1 MTTRVKTEET
11 VINTPPNDKNVT
23 ILGAVHYFQE
33 PPLGA
38 IWMIPISAEEYEE
51 DVDTNYSDF
60 EGATELIGPVLPYD
74 LAEEFEDALARVLEA
89 LGYKVHRGWETAD

>member
-1 MTTRVKTEET
+1 VKTEET

-60 EGATELIGPVLPYD
+60 
-74 LAEEFEDALARVLEA
+74 
-89 LGYKVHRGWETAD
+89 